1 MTIKLKICGISTIS
15 DILELSKMNIDY
27 LGFVTDTISK
37 RYVKDEFINIA
48 KKISEKPIVSVKVNG
63 KISELIEKAKYAD
76 LLQIHRVLSDS
87 ELEELNSY
95 DKRNIL
101 YVPASEKYLAYL
113 NKAIRYSDMIL
124 LDSPKKGVQI
134 DLNFARKMAKE
145 YDVGIGGGININN
158 IDKVIEIDPKWIDI
172 SSGVE
177 VYPGK
182 KDTQK
187 VIEIVRRVKV

>member
-1 MTIKLKICGISTIS
+1 VTIKLKICGISTIS

-95 DKRNIL
+95 DKRIIL

-134 DLNFARKMAKE
+134 DLNFARKIAKE

-187 VIEIVRRVKV
+187 VIEIVKRVKV